1 MKKLNL
7 KVNSNLNID
16 AYFLVDGKS
25 VKGKKNKFG
34 NTVKCL
40 ETDKEEVE
48 ISIFDFNEM
57 QGKLWFLTSFIFFI
71 ISLFGLLDI
80 RLNKNCRSI
89 DCKLKVKLDKEVNEM
104 SIGYNN
110 FEDNGSAVH
119 FEGDCEVEVISN
131 RYYINEELKKRFK
144 IMKWVKIA
152 TVLVAIVALI
162 LILR

>member
-7 KVNSNLNID
+7 KIASNLNID

-34 NTVKCL
+34 SVVKCL

-71 ISLFGLLDI
+71 VSLFGLLDI
-80 RLNKNCRSI
+80 RLNKNGKSI
-89 DCKLKVKLDKEVNEM
+89 DCKLKVKLDKEIND
-104 SIGYNN
+104 INIQYNK
-110 FEDNGSAVH
+110 FEDNGSAVS
-119 FEGDCEVEVISN
+119 FESDCEIEVISN
-131 RYYINEELKKRFK
+131 RYYVNEKLKKRFK
-144 IMKWVKIA
+144 IMKWLKIA
-152 TVLVAIVALI
+152 TVLIAIIALI

>member
-104 SIGYNN
+104 NIRYNN
-110 FEDNGSAVH
+110 FEDNGSAVN

-131 RYYINEELKKRFK
+131 RYYINEKLVKRFK

-152 TVLVAIVALI
+152 TVLITIVALI